1 VVGRAEIAEHV
12 WDESFD
18 PFSNLIEV
26 YVNRVRRKID
36 VHGAKPCCTPGGA
49 RDISL
54 AWRPKAQRRAAR
66 RTPRRRA
73 GQRKHAGQEEPLL
86 DSVRVRLTFWYAGVL
101 ALFLVVLSLITY
113 FIFWRSTLQRTD
125 SNLAELSEAFLTT
138 VQAEMLDNHGPDVA
152 KLATQE
158 AIVEH
163 RFRDHVFAVFDP
175 KEIC

>member
-1 VVGRAEIAEHV
+1 
-12 WDESFD
+12 
-18 PFSNLIEV
+18 
-26 YVNRVRRKID
+26 
-36 VHGAKPCCTPGGA
+36 
-49 RDISL
+49 
-54 AWRPKAQRRAAR
+54 
-66 RTPRRRA
+66 
-73 GQRKHAGQEEPLL
+73 
-86 DSVRVRLTFWYAGVL
+86 
-101 ALFLVVLSLITY
+101 VVLSLITY

-163 RFRDHVFAVFDP
+163 GFATTCLPCSIP